1 MGGSFDTLNFM
12 DNYSKI
18 VKDSR
23 FTGNPDNSVPDAGQP
38 SGKRDAS
45 ALGFAWRP
53 GWKEESI
60 LIENCVI
67 DANGVAEGLKLS
79 YCHDVTVRK
88 CTIIG
93 GYEDCV
99 DIVRGGRIL
108 FENCRFI
115 ANNTKHHFTI
125 KCMVNDVTIINS
137 VFVNNFNKIWDGA
150 FVDMGNWGTY
160 NKEDIPKTN
169 NIKIIN
175 CSFENVSWWKRILT
189 RRLYAENS
197 IVKNTTGF
205 NLKIPS
211 IFIKLFW
218 NFKRKP
224 TKTINI

>member
-1 MGGSFDTLNFM
+1 M
-12 DNYSKI
+12 KI
-18 VKDSR
+18 IKNGRFIGDPTKLKPDS
-23 FTGNPDNSVPDAGQP
+23 GQP
-38 SGKRDAS
+38 FGKVDAN

-53 GWKEESI
+53 GWRREPI

-79 YCHDVTVRK
+79 YCHDVTVKK

-99 DIVRGGRIL
+99 DIVRGRRIL
-108 FENCRFI
+108 FEDCRFV
-115 ANNTKHHFTI
+115 AKNTKHHFTI
-125 KCMVNDVTIINS
+125 KCSVNGVAIINCTFVND
-137 VFVNNFNKIWDGA
+137 FNKIWDGA

-189 RRLYAENS
+189 RRLYAENA

-205 NLKIPS
+205 NLKIPK

-218 NFKRKP
+218 WYKRKP
-224 TKTINI
+224 IKMINK